1 MKNKNIV
8 LCSDGTGNKG
18 GYGEDTNVYKT
29 YKAVNVFNV
38 DQYTFYDQGVGTDK
52 SDTSKNKY
60 RTALSGAF
68 GFGFRDNVLHLYHF
82 LARSYIPG
90 DTIYLFGFSRGAATV
105 RAFAGFIHACGLL
118 DVKRKEFYDLPGGA
132 FDDDKFRDKVNEAF
146 ACYRSKNKAD
156 QQNFKMRY
164 AVQDEDHA
172 PNGDLK
178 IKFVGV
184 WDTVSALGFPKDFS
198 FIWQGIGW
206 VIDETAEK
214 IANIIPCLA
223 HHFYDYELNNSIE
236 NAYHALSIDDER
248 QTFHPLVWDETN
260 FKGHVEQ
267 VWFAGVHSNVGGGY
281 PRTGLSDVALLWM
294 LSKAQAHGL
303 QFHPDLITAVKDG
316 ANIFDKLYD
325 SRDGIALYYRYGP
338 RNLEELCKNA
348 NTSQSKLQGP
358 ITIHISAYLK
368 IKELSDGYAPDGI
381 PPEFDV
387 VDIDASNLEYPSIV
401 KFHVDA
407 AKNHQLPEN
416 KGKPRW
422 ATLED
427 DMKKMIK
434 KRKILYQVFVEL
446 TMAIILASG
455 YFWINQPESVT
466 KLNACEI
473 NHIQIIQ
480 DNVQASEKNID
491 IKSFIANPFFAYEQ
505 NAGVSPS
512 DTRPDF
518 CSAAN
523 NRPLKWLADIM
534 RYLTPVYFENFI
546 TYVVEV
552 HWWIV
557 VGMLSILFYLNSTRK
572 HYINELDK
580 ICRQM
585 CDLLLPR

>member
-52 SDTSKNKY
+52 TDNFKNKY
-60 RTALSGAF
+60 LTALSGAF
-68 GFGFRDNVLHLYHF
+68 GFGFRDNVLNLYHF
-82 LARSYIPG
+82 LARSYVPG

-105 RAFAGFIHACGLL
+105 RAFAGFVNACGLL
-118 DVKRKEFYDLPGGA
+118 DVKRKEFYELPGGA
-132 FDDDKFRDKVNEAF
+132 FDSGKFQDTVKEAF
-146 ACYRSKNKAD
+146 ACYRSKNKAT
-156 QQNFKMRY
+156 QQNFKAQY
-164 AVQDEDHA
+164 AVQNKDHA

-184 WDTVSALGFPKDFS
+184 WDTVSALGFPKDFI
-198 FIWQGIGW
+198 FQGIGAW
-206 VIDETAEK
+206 VEK
-214 IANIIPCLA
+214 GANMIPCLA
-223 HHFYDYELNNSIE
+223 HNFYDYDLNNSIE

-248 QTFHPLVWDETN
+248 QTFHPLVWNETN

-294 LSKAQAHGL
+294 LTKAKAHGL
-303 QFHPDLITAVKDG
+303 QLHAVHIKAIEDG
-316 ANIFDKLYD
+316 VNIYDKLYD

-338 RNLEELCKNA
+338 RNLVKLCNNEK
-348 NTSQSKLQGP
+348 THQSKLKST
-358 ITIHISAYLK
+358 IAIHITAYNK

-381 PPEFDV
+381 PPYFEVID
-387 VDIDASNLEYPSIV
+387 DINPS
-401 KFHVDA
+401 KSPSSFHVDA

-416 KGKPRW
+416 KGKPAW
-422 ATLED
+422 ATLESE
-427 DMKKMIK
+427 MNKIIGE
-434 KRKILYQVFVEL
+434 RKILYNIFVIL
-446 TMAIILASG
+446 TMAIILFSG
-455 YFWINQPESVT
+455 YFWVYQPESVT

-480 DNVQASEKNID
+480 ANAQSSEKNID
-491 IKSFIANPFFAYEQ
+491 IKSFIANPFLAYEQ
-505 NAGVSPS
+505 NVGVSPS
-512 DTRPDF
+512 DTPPDF

-523 NRPLKWLADIM
+523 NRNKLLKLTADFL
-534 RYLTPVYFENFI
+534 RYITPAYFENFI

-552 HWWIV
+552 NTLIA
-557 VGMLSILFYLNSTRK
+557 VGMVLTLILLYYWRK
-572 HYINELDK
+572 SCINELDK
-580 ICRQM
+580 VCRQM
-585 CDLLLPR
+585 CDLLLQ